1 MSLRKFKSL
10 KDARDAIVEE
20 AIAGS
25 VNKPLRVETD
35 QIIPNI
41 SSYKSGLYRFKTW
54 DEAHNFDM
62 ELMIRK
68 SCRGKAA

>member
-1 MSLRKFKSL
+1 MGLKKFKSL
-10 KDARDAIVEE
+10 KDAREAMVEE
-20 AIAGS
+20 LIS
-25 VNKPLRVETD
+25 RSLNNLHDIEID
-35 QIIPNI
+35 EIISNI

-54 DEAHNFDM
+54 EEAHKFDM